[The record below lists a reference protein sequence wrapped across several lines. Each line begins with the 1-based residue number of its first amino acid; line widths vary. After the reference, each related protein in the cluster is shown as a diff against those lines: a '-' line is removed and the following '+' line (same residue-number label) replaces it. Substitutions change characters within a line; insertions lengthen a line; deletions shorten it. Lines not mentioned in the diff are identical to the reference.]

1 MPTWC
6 HSASRHRTTVTGR
19 IVRFGNIAG
28 AAGTTITVKI
38 FDNTCE
44 PVLEGPVHVRLI
56 VYGDHGCRFEAIPE
70 APHLHQLCV
79 N

>member
-38 FDNTCE
+38 FDNTC
-44 PVLEGPVHVRLI
+44 
-56 VYGDHGCRFEAIPE
+56 
-70 APHLHQLCV
+70 
-79 N
+79 